1 MDDLRVPKRRVAA
14 EAVLP
19 SGTVRRITL
28 FLAEAASHHAGP
40 ERASDLLNGGGDFI
54 PALDEEAGAMTFLN
68 RSAVAAFRLPGRE
81 PEDGAEDL
89 TLPTEHAVEVTFES
103 GATLRGLVSYLRP
116 AGRSRL
122 VDFLNE
128 PDPFFHLLEDHA
140 VALVNKRHVAR
151 IVLTNP

>member
-19 SGTVRRITL
+19 SGVSRRISL
-28 FLAEAASHHAGP
+28 FLAEAASNHSGP

-54 PALDEEAGAMTFLN
+54 PAFDEEAGSMTFLN
-68 RSAVAAFRLPGRE
+68 RTAVAAFRLPGRE
-81 PEDGAEDL
+81 PEDDAAEL

-103 GATLRGLVSYLRP
+103 GATLRGLISYLRP
-116 AGRSRL
+116 SDRRL

-128 PDPFFHLLEDHA
+128 PPLFFSLLEDHA

-151 IVLTNP
+151 VVLTGP